1 MAGSRAHAHHY
12 RHHDHHQG
20 LPVRCGSKWAVPT
33 DPAIPTCPSCP
44 TYPTLSNS
52 ALGKGACYPILW
64 LVFFSS
70 NVYYEGGEG
79 ELGVNLGWVS
89 FSRLVPLH
97 FRASACACGYPSV
110 PPRGSRAPQ
119 SLLRAHRRP
128 LAAGTRRCAQDL
140 ARGARRSI
148 RVGYLRFSLF
158 ARRRISLACPRGSRR
173 RRPCGD

>member
-1 MAGSRAHAHHY
+1 MAGSRAHAHHC
-12 RHHDHHQG
+12 RHHDHQG
-20 LPVRCGSKWAVPT
+20 LAGAVLNGRFRLSRLSRRVRVVRRT
-33 DPAIPTCPSCP
+33 RHFEFCPRE
-44 TYPTLSNS
+44 
-52 ALGKGACYPILW
+52 GACLLPYLV
-64 LVFFSS
+64 VFFSS

-79 ELGVNLGWVS
+79 ELGVNSGWVS

-97 FRASACACGYPSV
+97 LRASACACGYPSV

-119 SLLRAHRRP
+119 SLLRTHRRP

-148 RVGYLRFSLF
+148 RVGHPRFSLF

-173 RRPCGD
+173 RRPCGV